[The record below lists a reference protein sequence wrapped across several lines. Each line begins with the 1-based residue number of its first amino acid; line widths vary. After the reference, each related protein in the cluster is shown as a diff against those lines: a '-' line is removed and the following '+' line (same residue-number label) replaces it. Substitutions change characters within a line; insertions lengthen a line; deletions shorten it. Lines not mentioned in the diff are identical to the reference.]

1 MVIEVDQVESLYQC
15 AVEKGLPI
23 QRELKDQTWGHR
35 SFCVREP
42 NGLTLN
48 FFGELESS

>member
-1 MVIEVDQVESLYQC
+1 MVIEVDQVESLYEC

-23 QRELKDQTWGHR
+23 QHELKDQTWGHR
-35 SFCVREP
+35 SFCVRES

-48 FFGELESS
+48 FFSDLE